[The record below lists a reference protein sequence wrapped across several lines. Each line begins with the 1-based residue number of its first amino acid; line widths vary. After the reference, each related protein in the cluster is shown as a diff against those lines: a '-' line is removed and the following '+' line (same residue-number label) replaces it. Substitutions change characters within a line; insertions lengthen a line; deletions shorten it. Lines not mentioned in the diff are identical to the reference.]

1 MAEGLNLPE
10 NVVNE
15 FASQDPSE
23 KEVDRVKKILK
34 RLSSDPTIGSPIA
47 FDVPEYRDCFV
58 TWTPDKQWRVVFQ
71 RKNPGGVNVL
81 SIAREES

>member
-10 NVVNE
+10 NVVDE
-15 FASQDPSE
+15 FATQDPSE

-34 RLSSDPTIGSPIA
+34 HLPNDPAIGSPIP
-47 FDVPEYRDCFV
+47 FDLPEFRGCFV
-58 TWTPDKQWRVVFQ
+58 TWTPDKQWRIVFQ
-71 RKNPGGVNVL
+71 RKNPSGVTVL